1 MLNKI
6 NPVIYLIYLFSF
18 APQSTFNIENIM
30 EKHTEDL
37 KAIREMMEK
46 SSKFLS
52 LSGLSGIMAGVTA
65 IAGALF
71 AYLYLLRH
79 HSSAEFLLKQ
89 DLLILAVDAILVLVI
104 SLGFAI
110 YFSRR
115 KAKKK
120 NQKLLST
127 VVLNTMYNLGI
138 PLAAGGILSIIMI
151 SRGQTELVAATT
163 LIFYGLAL
171 VNVSKF
177 TYGEVHYLG
186 IAEIIIGLLAAVFI
200 HSGLILWTI
209 GFGICHVVYGFI
221 MYKKYDLN

>member
-1 MLNKI
+1 
-6 NPVIYLIYLFSF
+6 
-18 APQSTFNIENIM
+18 M

-79 HSSAEFLLKQ
+79 QSSAEFLLKQ

-110 YFSRR
+110 HFSRR
-115 KAKKK
+115 KANKI
-120 NQKLLST
+120 NPKLVSR
-127 VVLNTMYNLGI
+127 VVLNTPYEMDI
-138 PLAAGGILSIIMI
+138 AMAVGGTLTIIMI
-151 SRGQTELVAATT
+151 RRGRTGPVTATS
-163 LIFYGLAL
+163 LKIFR
-171 VNVSKF
+171 
-177 TYGEVHYLG
+177 
-186 IAEIIIGLLAAVFI
+186 
-200 HSGLILWTI
+200 
-209 GFGICHVVYGFI
+209 
-221 MYKKYDLN
+221 

>member
-1 MLNKI
+1 
-6 NPVIYLIYLFSF
+6 
-18 APQSTFNIENIM
+18 M

-52 LSGLSGIMAGVTA
+52 LSGLSGIMAGMTA

-71 AYLYLLRH
+71 AYFYLLNH
-79 HSSAEFLLKQ
+79 QSPTEFPLIQ
-89 DLLILAVDAILVLVI
+89 DLLILAADAILVLLI

-110 YFSRR
+110 YFSW
-115 KAKKK
+115 KTAKKK
-120 NQKLLST
+120 NQKLISK
-127 VVLNTMYNLGI
+127 VVLNTLYNLGI
-138 PLAAGGILSIIMI
+138 PLATGGILSIIMI

-171 VNVSKF
+171 INVSKF

-186 IAEIIIGLLAAVFI
+186 IAEIILGLLAAIFI

-209 GFGICHVVYGFI
+209 GFGVCHVVYGFI